1 MADARR
7 TPDPAQLRALATGRF
22 RAGLSVVANA
32 RDPRRRRMQRHLN
45 AAPHPRPRPAVSAA
59 WRRRLMT
66 ATPTVAPHIAAL
78 PKLSTRPQP
87 SPRNIHMY
95 KPLDALATKPLLRR
109 ALSAEV
115 QQGKTQ
121 ALTPG
126 GSVAPCCTTLR
137 GRQAS

>member
-1 MADARR
+1 
-7 TPDPAQLRALATGRF
+7 
-22 RAGLSVVANA
+22 
-32 RDPRRRRMQRHLN
+32 MQRHLN
-45 AAPHPRPRPAVSAA
+45 ATAPILAPA
-59 WRRRLMT
+59 RLSRGVASPLDDGHT
-66 ATPTVAPHIAAL
+66 HCGATHAAL

>member
-1 MADARR
+1 
-7 TPDPAQLRALATGRF
+7 
-22 RAGLSVVANA
+22 
-32 RDPRRRRMQRHLN
+32 
-45 AAPHPRPRPAVSAA
+45 
-59 WRRRLMT
+59 
-66 ATPTVAPHIAAL
+66 
-78 PKLSTRPQP
+78 
-87 SPRNIHMY
+87 MY

-121 ALTPG
+121 PLTPG